1 MIEKTTKASRFN
13 WRLQSCAAFVAFVVF
28 VAIAVCQADTSLMLF
43 LFVVAPILLVISI
56 LLLIYAAIGKG
67 RSQRLPLLSMLAIL
81 WTISTSVF
89 VYDITHPSAIR
100 SAARWFVWSQSYK
113 DKVLAQ
119 PTSANGDLKHIEW
132 DGWGMVGQDNSV
144 VLVLDP
150 TDTLSTAA
158 LRHQSGKFN
167 GIPCEVRVVSRL
179 EKHWYTVLFYTNEY
193 WGQCN

>member
-1 MIEKTTKASRFN
+1 MTTGFLLKVEIEKTTKASRFN

-100 SAARWFVWSQSYK
+100 SAALPSH
-113 DKVLAQ
+113 
-119 PTSANGDLKHIEW
+119 NGGICT
-132 DGWGMVGQDNSV
+132 GR
-144 VLVLDP
+144 
-150 TDTLSTAA
+150 
-158 LRHQSGKFN
+158 LRAS
-167 GIPCEVRVVSRL
+167 VSRPG
-179 EKHWYTVLFYTNEY
+179 TS
-193 WGQCN
+193 